1 MQKYRGKTAE
11 GAEDRAVH
19 VYGVQYDGSNVEAVL
34 ELFSPGCTGKV
45 TGECLIIESPV
56 GEVIT
61 RVSLGEHV
69 LTSSVGSDRVYKKT
83 HEELLHNYIPE

>member
-11 GAEDRAVH
+11 GAEDKAVH
-19 VYGVQYDGSNVEAVL
+19 VWGVQYDGSNAEAVL

-45 TGECLIIESPV
+45 TGDRLIIENSA

-61 RVSLGEHV
+61 GVSLGEHV
-69 LTSSVGSDRVYKKT
+69 LTSSVGSDMIYKKT